1 MKKWIF
7 IIFSFILSF
16 IILVTLMFE
25 LAFRLLKA
33 DEVINF
39 MENSVF
45 IDSFNSWFIF
55 LVILSFI
62 GAIIISSVVF
72 LKIKKVL

>member
-1 MKKWIF
+1 MNYEKMDF
-7 IIFSFILSF
+7 YYFSFILSF

-39 MENSVF
+39 MEKSVF
-45 IDSFNSWFIF
+45 IDSFNS
-55 LVILSFI
+55 LVYLF
-62 GAIIISSVVF
+62 GYIIIHRCYHYQQRGIF
-72 LKIKKVL
+72 KD

>member
-1 MKKWIF
+1 
-7 IIFSFILSF
+7 
-16 IILVTLMFE
+16 MFE

-39 MENSVF
+39 MEKSVF

-62 GAIIISSVVF
+62 GAIIINSVVF

>member
-39 MENSVF
+39 MEKSVF

-62 GAIIISSVVF
+62 GAIIISSVIF
-72 LKIKKVL
+72 LKIKKVM

>member
-39 MENSVF
+39 MEKSVF
-45 IDSFNSWFIF
+45 INSFNSWFVF

-62 GAIIISSVVF
+62 GAIIISSVVS
-72 LKIKKVL
+72 LKVKKVM

>member
-39 MENSVF
+39 MERSVF

>member
-25 LAFRLLKA
+25 LAFRLLRA

-39 MENSVF
+39 MEKSVF

-72 LKIKKVL
+72 LKIKKVM

>member
-1 MKKWIF
+1 
-7 IIFSFILSF
+7 
-16 IILVTLMFE
+16 MFE

-39 MENSVF
+39 MEKSVF
-45 IDSFNSWFIF
+45 IDSLNSWFIF

>member
-1 MKKWIF
+1 
-7 IIFSFILSF
+7 
-16 IILVTLMFE
+16 MFE

-39 MENSVF
+39 MEKSVF

-55 LVILSFI
+55 LVVLSFI

>member
-7 IIFSFILSF
+7 IIFSSILSF

-39 MENSVF
+39 MEKSVF
-45 IDSFNSWFIF
+45 INSFNSWFIF

-62 GAIIISSVVF
+62 GAIIISSVVS
-72 LKIKKVL
+72 LKVKKVM

>member
-39 MENSVF
+39 YGK
-45 IDSFNSWFIF
+45 ISFYRF
-55 LVILSFI
+55 V
-62 GAIIISSVVF
+62 
-72 LKIKKVL
+72 